1 MSYEIKVTYG
11 CPSHGITV
19 NGQDYTDE
27 MTVEDREMFIL
38 DALYE
43 IRHRIRKGYVRITE
57 ILNLLEETNYSI
69 TDAPSETCGD
79 HITEITYQI
88 K

>member
-1 MSYEIKVTYG
+1 MRYEIKVFYG
-11 CPSHGITV
+11 CTSHGITV

-38 DALYE
+38 DTLYE
-43 IRHRIRKGYVRITE
+43 IRHRIRKGHVSITE
-57 ILNLLEETNYSI
+57 IFNLLEQTNYSI
-69 TDAPSETCGD
+69 TDTPCETCSD
-79 HITEITYQI
+79 HIEEITYQI

>member
-1 MSYEIKVTYG
+1 MSYEIKVNYG
-11 CPSHGITV
+11 CTSHAITV
-19 NGQDYTDE
+19 NGQDFTDG

-43 IRHRIRKGYVRITE
+43 IRHRIRKGYVSITD
-57 ILNLLEETNYSI
+57 ILNLLEETNYSR
-69 TDAPSETCGD
+69 TDLPCETCGD
-79 HITEITYQI
+79 YVEETTYQI